1 MPGAAYILLKG
12 IDGESKTVGKDKN
25 IECESY
31 SFGASNPANLGS
43 NGLSGGTVSLS
54 DFSFTCE
61 VDASSA
67 QILNQLYNG
76 KPVDSAVFTLQE
88 SGGGAN
94 PYDYITVTF
103 TNCYITSQACWSL
116 QLPACASCRMPTLF
130 GDRVLSHWATGR
142 FSASHQ
148 TLIIQLVT
156 EDCVR
161 FSPNVVPYGSTG
173 W

>member
-1 MPGAAYILLKG
+1 MPGAAYILRKG

-67 QILNQLYNG
+67 QILSQLYNG

-88 SGGGAN
+88 SGAGAN
-94 PYDYITVTF
+94 PYDYITF
-103 TNCYITSQACWSL
+103 HFANYYI
-116 QLPACASCRMPTLF
+116 
-130 GDRVLSHWATGR
+130 
-142 FSASHQ
+142 
-148 TLIIQLVT
+148 
-156 EDCVR
+156 
-161 FSPNVVPYGSTG
+161 NVHSKGYGQE
-173 W
+173 

>member
-12 IDGESKTVGKDKN
+12 IDGESKTVGKEKN

-67 QILNQLYNG
+67 QILSQLYNG

-88 SGGGAN
+88 SGGGGN
-94 PYDYITVTF
+94 PFDYITVTF
-103 TNCYITSQACWSL
+103 TKRSSFW
-116 QLPACASCRMPTLF
+116 AS
-130 GDRVLSHWATGR
+130 SWWATSRECGSR
-142 FSASHQ
+142 GKSARCRQAS
-148 TLIIQLVT
+148 
-156 EDCVR
+156 VR
-161 FSPNVVPYGSTG
+161 P
-173 W
+173 

>member
-67 QILNQLYNG
+67 QVLSQLYNG

-103 TNCYITSQACWSL
+103 TNCYITGHSMGGGQ
-116 QLPACASCRMPTLF
+116 QGKPTQSISF
-130 GDRVLSHWATGR
+130 AYEQIQYAFSTQNSADGSVQNAGNATYNIATATT
-142 FSASHQ
+142 S
-148 TLIIQLVT
+148 
-156 EDCVR
+156 
-161 FSPNVVPYGSTG
+161 
-173 W
+173 

>member
-103 TNCYITSQACWSL
+103 TNCYITSHSMGGGQ
-116 QLPACASCRMPTLF
+116 QGKPTQSVSF
-130 GDRVLSHWATGR
+130 AYEQIQYAFSTQNSADGSVQNAGNATYNIATATT
-142 FSASHQ
+142 S
-148 TLIIQLVT
+148 
-156 EDCVR
+156 
-161 FSPNVVPYGSTG
+161 
-173 W
+173 

>member
-1 MPGAAYILLKG
+1 MPGSAYILFKG
-12 IDGESKTVGKDKN
+12 INGESKTVGKENN
-25 IECESY
+25 IEVESY

-54 DFSFTCE
+54 DFSLTCE

-76 KPVDSAVFTLQE
+76 KPVDSIVFTLQE

-103 TNCYITSQACWSL
+103 TNCYITSHQMGGGNQGKPSQSVSFAYEQIQYAFST
-116 QLPACASCRMPTLF
+116 QNSADGSVQNK
-130 GDRVLSHWATGR
+130 GNAT
-142 FSASHQ
+142 F
-148 TLIIQLVT
+148 
-156 EDCVR
+156 
-161 FSPNVVPYGSTG
+161 NVSTATQSQ
-173 W
+173 